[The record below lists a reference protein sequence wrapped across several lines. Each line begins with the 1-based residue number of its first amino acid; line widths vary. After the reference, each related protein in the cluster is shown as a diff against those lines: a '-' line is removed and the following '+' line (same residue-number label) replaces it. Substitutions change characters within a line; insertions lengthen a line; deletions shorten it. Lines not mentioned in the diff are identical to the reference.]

1 VEQGVLSDE
10 KAARMM
16 MALRAGQTLR
26 SFGVKSA
33 SLEAYFATHPE
44 YAVVAQPLIKVNAEA
59 AQLRKAAGKRGQTH
73 CSRGHAF
80 TPETTRY
87 RKDRIDPRRECKI
100 CERECAAHGNVIK
113 PGSTEQVRPLLKRNA
128 RIGSFTSAGRG
139 GYIMSHKTFTRL
151 RREDAEI
158 DMLASRVIEGS
169 RQRGQHLRWVRSRN
183 QTLLKTD
190 IAVRPPFNDLY
201 YVRHAPR
208 GSWSSER
215 LLC

>member
-1 VEQGVLSDE
+1 
-10 KAARMM
+10 

-44 YAVVAQPLIKVNAEA
+44 YAVVAQPSRSMPKPRNFERLPASVARPIAAAVN
-59 AQLRKAAGKRGQTH
+59 
-73 CSRGHAF
+73 AF